1 MAYLHN
7 PHLQAVSVPVT
18 INCLIGC
25 DACCEAYAGQ
35 PSPDRDSIHH
45 DQNYYDGGEGK
56 ITDHHL
62 VGDHVGNDVMFSAV
76 ASGEGGEEEP
86 GCQ

>member
-1 MAYLHN
+1 MEHMLDSLH
-7 PHLQAVSVPVT
+7 
-18 INCLIGC
+18 LIV
-25 DACCEAYAGQ
+25 
-35 PSPDRDSIHH
+35 HH

-56 ITDHHL
+56 ITDHHP
-62 VGDHVGNDVMFSAV
+62 VGDHVGNGVMFSAV